1 MGLKEILFGESKENS
16 KPQTIETESKE
27 MDNTVNN
34 ENKVDKNENSI
45 NSESVQ
51 DEITSDMLI
60 CNIIS
65 KHPSAAQFLMD
76 CGMECIFCPASQME
90 TLAEA
95 CAVHGIDGDEIC
107 AALNEKIA
115 EHNE

>member
-1 MGLKEILFGESKENS
+1 MGLKEIFFGDDSENNQ
-16 KPQTIETESKE
+16 PQTKETESKT
-27 MDNTVNN
+27 MDNAVNN
-34 ENKVDKNENSI
+34 ENVNNGENA
-45 NSESVQ
+45 Q
-51 DEITSDMLI
+51 DEIRSDMMI
-60 CNIIS
+60 CDIIA

-107 AALNEKIA
+107 AALNEKI
-115 EHNE
+115 EDHNA